1 MQACA
6 FVRDVHETLY
16 VGPEAIVAQNTGK
29 RQPLDIRIYI
39 YICIIIYIY
48 IHIMYI
54 RVATGM

>member
-39 YICIIIYIY
+39 YMYNYIY